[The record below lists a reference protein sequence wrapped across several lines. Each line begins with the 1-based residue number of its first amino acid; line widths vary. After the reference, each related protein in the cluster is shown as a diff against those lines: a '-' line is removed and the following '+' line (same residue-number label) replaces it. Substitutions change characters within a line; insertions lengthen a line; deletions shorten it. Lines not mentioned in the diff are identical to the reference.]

1 MRALALHGF
10 LGHGVDWDGF
20 RSALSL
26 PSLTLDTPDLPG
38 HGRAPHSVPPH
49 FAAWV
54 QWICDRLQ
62 MATEPVHLLGYSMG
76 GRLALATAVAEARTG
91 RVASLTVLGAT
102 PGLVGR
108 DERSARAVADAERA
122 DALVRDGLMPFLDRW
137 YRQPLFG
144 PTCEMVGLETLI
156 LRRRFGDP
164 ATLAD
169 ALRSAGPGAMP
180 NLRPGLGS
188 LRIPVLAIAGSRD
201 EKFAAL
207 GAEIGAG
214 TPRGQLATVDG
225 VGHALLVEAPE
236 ACARLWDRF
245 VHDHATI
252 ARSCHE

>member
-10 LGHGVDWDGF
+10 LGDGADWDGF
-20 RSALSL
+20 RAALSM
-26 PSLTLDTPDLPG
+26 PSLTLDAPDLPG
-38 HGRAPHSVPPH
+38 HGRAPHPVPPH

-54 QWICDRLQ
+54 QWICERLH

-76 GRLALATAVAEARTG
+76 GRLALAAAMAEARTG
-91 RVASLTVLGAT
+91 RVASLTLLGAT
-102 PGLVGR
+102 AGLVGR
-108 DERSARAVADAERA
+108 QERDARAAADAERA
-122 DALVRDGLMPFLDRW
+122 EALVRDGLMPFLDRW

-144 PTCEMVGLETLI
+144 PAAETVGVERLV

-164 ATLAD
+164 EAMAD
-169 ALRSAGPGAMP
+169 ALRSAGTGAMP

-188 LRIPVLAIAGSRD
+188 LRIPVLTVAGNRD

-207 GAEIGAG
+207 GAEIAAA
-214 TPRGQLATVDG
+214 TPRGEFATLDG

-245 VHDHATI
+245 VHAHATI